1 MKRELE
7 HNVTENTFQTPLH
20 PVQLPPVFHAL
31 AMSIQEKK
39 LQEGTLTSSTHWQD
53 AYFCDC
59 RNPQAQRAP
68 FFSKCLVRDVAPQ
81 SNTPKSD

>member
-31 AMSIQEKK
+31 AMSIQDKK
-39 LQEGTLTSSTHWQD
+39 TTERHTHFASALARCIFLRLQKSSS
-53 AYFCDC
+53 A
-59 RNPQAQRAP
+59 ASAL
-68 FFSKCLVRDVAPQ
+68 FFKMPCS
-81 SNTPKSD
+81 

>member
-39 LQEGTLTSSTHWQD
+39 TTGRHTHFVNALARCIFLRLQKSSS
-53 AYFCDC
+53 A
-59 RNPQAQRAP
+59 ASAL
-68 FFSKCLVRDVAPQ
+68 FFKMPCS
-81 SNTPKSD
+81 